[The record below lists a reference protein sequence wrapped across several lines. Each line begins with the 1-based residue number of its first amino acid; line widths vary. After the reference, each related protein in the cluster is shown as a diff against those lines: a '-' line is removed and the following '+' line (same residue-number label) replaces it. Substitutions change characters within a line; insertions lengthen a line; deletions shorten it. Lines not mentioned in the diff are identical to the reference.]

1 MSKAHQHQNQHRVAQ
16 NETLIVMKMILLL
29 LVGFVFFATPL
40 SSNAGLKQLT
50 CDAFRKGELERV
62 NTFVFDSDDLRRERP
77 TFSYSY
83 RYTEKCNSRGCTGES
98 SGYMVVSPNH
108 ISFFGP
114 LMGDEVRLGRL
125 NRKNLAFEGVNPFSK
140 NTYECRLEDLEE
152 PLDNL
157 I

>member
-1 MSKAHQHQNQHRVAQ
+1 MQLILFLLSALALLSMS
-16 NETLIVMKMILLL
+16 M
-29 LVGFVFFATPL
+29 
-40 SSNAGLKQLT
+40 SSNAELKQLT

-62 NTFVFDSDDLRRERP
+62 NIFVFDSDDLRRERP

-140 NTYECRLEDLEE
+140 NTHECRLKELEE

>member
-1 MSKAHQHQNQHRVAQ
+1 MKQLILFLLSALALLSMSV
-16 NETLIVMKMILLL
+16 
-29 LVGFVFFATPL
+29 

-83 RYTEKCNSRGCTGES
+83 RYAGKCNMRGCVGES
-98 SGYMVVSPNH
+98 SGYMVVTPNH
-108 ISFFGP
+108 ISFFGT
-114 LMGDEVRLGRL
+114 LLGDEVRLGRL

-140 NTYECRLEDLEE
+140 NTYECRLEGLEE
-152 PLDNL
+152 PPDNL